1 MAKARWR
8 PLAGAAGILTL
19 AQGLAGCSFA
29 PHYEPPKVALA
40 PKFDGMGP
48 WVPANPTQG
57 MPSETWWTA
66 YQDPQ
71 LDALEQRLLTDS
83 PSLAAALARH
93 DRARAMLREARA
105 DLFPQVGLGGTLTAN
120 RQSDQRPL
128 RSNGSLQPDYY
139 GAHTVSASGSYEAD
153 VWGRVRAN
161 ISAGRAD
168 AQAAADDLADTRL
181 QLQAELA
188 EGYIV
193 LRGQDRE
200 IELLTST
207 VAAYSRADHMTE
219 RRFAGGIAN
228 GMEIGQS
235 GAQLAE
241 AKAALAEARNARA
254 LAEHAVATLVGTPA
268 TGFSVPASARPLPM
282 PEVPVSVPSTL
293 LERRP
298 DIAAAERRVAA
309 ANQRIGVAKA
319 AFFPSLL
326 LGGQI
331 GTQTTSVANLFT
343 APTTFWSIGPNVAF
357 TLLDGGRRHARVRE
371 ARADWEAAAATYR
384 GKVLSA
390 VQDVED
396 GLSQLHHLG
405 DEAMAETRAAQQ
417 AGQVETLATRR
428 YERGAVSYLDVVNAQ
443 TTALRTRQQA
453 IRVETRRLQ
462 ASVRLFRAVGGGWS
476 LRTPGKAD
484 ANAAAMPATVPATKG
499 AEPGKG

>member
-1 MAKARWR
+1 
-8 PLAGAAGILTL
+8 
-19 AQGLAGCSFA
+19 
-29 PHYEPPKVALA
+29 
-40 PKFDGMGP
+40 
-48 WVPANPTQG
+48 
-57 MPSETWWTA
+57 
-66 YQDPQ
+66 
-71 LDALEQRLLTDS
+71 
-83 PSLAAALARH
+83 
-93 DRARAMLREARA
+93 
-105 DLFPQVGLGGTLTAN
+105 
-120 RQSDQRPL
+120 
-128 RSNGSLQPDYY
+128 
-139 GAHTVSASGSYEAD
+139 
-153 VWGRVRAN
+153 
-161 ISAGRAD
+161 
-168 AQAAADDLADTRL
+168 
-181 QLQAELA
+181 LQAELA

-298 DIAAAERRVAA
+298 DIAAAERRMAA

-319 AFFPSLL
+319 AFFPRCCWAGRSARRPRRWPTCSPRPPRSGRSAPMSRLPCSMA
-326 LGGQI
+326 GGVTPVFARRGPI
-331 GTQTTSVANLFT
+331 GKRRRRVSRQ
-343 APTTFWSIGPNVAF
+343 GAF
-357 TLLDGGRRHARVRE
+357 GGAGCRG
-371 ARADWEAAAATYR
+371 RAFA
-384 GKVLSA
+384 
-390 VQDVED
+390 
-396 GLSQLHHLG
+396 LHHLG

-499 AEPGKG
+499 RAGQRLTIDGRGLGFSRWPFDKGGGET